1 MINIT
6 KECTLCH
13 GVPRTGVRHRSL
25 PERCGGGETPQGAA
39 RNLLLQLIGEAD
51 SACGRQ
57 QVDLEQAIA
66 DVRAFRD
73 TFVTSALGGTER

>member
-1 MINIT
+1 V
-6 KECTLCH
+6 C
-13 GVPRTGVRHRSL
+13 PRTGVRHRSP
-25 PERCGGGETPQGAA
+25 PEQCGGGETPQGAT

-51 SACGRQ
+51 RVCDRQ

-73 TFVTSALGGTER
+73 TFVTSALGRTER